1 MASSNSVKLV
11 NMNTVNQTPQI
22 SNFSTPVKLD
32 RQNFMI
38 WKSQVLPSI
47 LGNNLES
54 LINGAKLVPTKFLVQ
69 VEEDQIVT
77 TVENPEYIKWLRQ
90 DQFLLSWLLSTMTE
104 SVLSIVVQYTTS
116 FEVWNA
122 LETLFAS
129 QSKARIL
136 QLKMQLQTTKKN
148 AMTMSDYVN
157 KMKNLA
163 DSLAMAGKYVTE
175 DDLISYILAGLG
187 TKYDPVVVNI
197 TARIDDFISA

>member
-1 MASSNSVKLV
+1 M
-11 NMNTVNQTPQI
+11 
-22 SNFSTPVKLD
+22 
-32 RQNFMI
+32 
-38 WKSQVLPSI
+38 LPSI
-47 LGNNLES
+47 RGNNLES

-69 VEEDQIVT
+69 VEEDQTVT
-77 TVENPEYIKWLRQ
+77 TVENSKYVQWLRQ
-90 DQFLLSWLLSTMTE
+90 DQLLLSWLLSTMTE
-104 SVLSIVVQYTTS
+104 SVLSIVVRYTTS

-157 KMKNLA
+157 KMKNLV

-187 TKYDPVVVNI
+187 T
-197 TARIDDFISA
+197 